1 MLAPERDPMF
11 DRYGSPRERYVEL
24 SEIYDHIFPYDADA
38 AAAVDFLS
46 ALYPGGRILELGV
59 GTGRIALPLAE
70 RGHPVVGVDTSPE
83 MLTHLAKKDPDQ
95 RIQAV
100 EADMAD
106 PPVDGRFG
114 VITMLY
120 NTIAALLGQELQI
133 KCVASAASRLED
145 DGSFV
150 VEAKVPVW
158 AVSGS
163 PTFNLMPFDEDQL
176 RTLAFEVIS
185 HDHVGQFLRYRHV
198 YLADDGV
205 KILPSVHR
213 YVHPAELDLMA
224 RLAGLELAGRYGD
237 WERGPLHPNSLRHIS
252 VYRRGATTGR

>member
-1 MLAPERDPMF
+1 ML

-38 AAAVDFLS
+38 AAAVAFLS
-46 ALYPGGRILELGV
+46 DLAPGGRVLELGV

-83 MLTHLAKKDPDQ
+83 MLTHLAKKNPDQ
-95 RIQAV
+95 RVQVV
-100 EADMAD
+100 ETDMAD
-106 PPVDGRFG
+106 PAVDGRFG
-114 VITMLY
+114 LITMLY
-120 NTIAALLGQELQI
+120 NTIAALLEQELQI

-145 DGSFV
+145 DGFFV

-158 AVSGS
+158 AVSGR
-163 PTFNLMPFDEDQL
+163 TMINLTPFDEEQL
-176 RTLAFEVIS
+176 RTLSFEVIS
-185 HDHVGQFLRYRHV
+185 HDHLSQFLRYRHV

-213 YVHPAELDLMA
+213 YVHLAELDLMA
-224 RLAGLELAGRYGD
+224 RLAGLKLVGRYGD
-237 WERGPLHPNSLRHIS
+237 WERGPLHPNSVRHIS
-252 VYRRGATTGR
+252 VYRPAAAAGR